1 MSSSGYWPQLKRAYA
16 ARKIIWL
23 IGALVTSAI
32 AWSAFASIDEVV
44 KGQGKLVPSA
54 SVQRVQSLDGG
65 ILRQLHVREGQ
76 SVEQGQLLVTL
87 DETRARASYAE
98 ALARETALQARRNRL
113 LLELDAVDRNEL
125 KPVPPAD
132 AALGKLGSEAAG
144 YRANLAQLQGRVNSA
159 DEKIVQQRRGYSE
172 AMQKSQTLK
181 QSLALLKDEIRITA
195 DAVAQGALS
204 ASELRKLKRDRV
216 SLEGQIEALDYEIS
230 RLKSTI
236 AEAEQ
241 TRGSLFQEFRARAQ
255 ADLSDT
261 SAELAGVREQL
272 SGLNSQLEQTRLYAG
287 MAGTVKAIDVT
298 SIGGVIRPGETIL
311 EIVPEGDQLFVE
323 TRIAPKDIGHIHQG
337 DNAIIKLSAYDF
349 VIYGG
354 IRGRVEH
361 ISPDALTNEDN
372 ESYYVAHVA
381 GATGDWASATWQGKP
396 LIPGMQAQVDI
407 LAGKK
412 TILQY
417 WLKPLLRARAEAMRE
432 P

>member
-1 MSSSGYWPQLKRAYA
+1 MSTSGYWQQLRRAYG
-16 ARKIIWL
+16 ARKVIWL
-23 IGALVTSAI
+23 IGALVISSI
-32 AWSAFASIDEVV
+32 AWSAFAAIDEVV

-76 SVEQGQLLVTL
+76 TVEKGQLLVTL

-98 ALARETALQARRNRL
+98 ALARENALEARRNRL
-113 LLELDAVDRNEL
+113 LLELEAVAGGGFESTPLTDASLE
-125 KPVPPAD
+125 
-132 AALGKLGSEAAG
+132 KLGGEAAG
-144 YRANLAQLQGRVNSA
+144 YRANLAQLQGRINSA
-159 DEKIVQQRRGYSE
+159 REKIVQQRRGYSE
-172 AMQKSQTLK
+172 ALQKSQTLK
-181 QSLALLKDEIRITA
+181 RSLALLRDEIEITA
-195 DAVAQGALS
+195 DAVDQGALS
-204 ASELRKLKRDRV
+204 AAELRKLKRDRV
-216 SLEGQIEALDYEIS
+216 SLEGQIEALDYEIG
-230 RLKSTI
+230 RLESTI

-241 TRGSLFQEFRARAQ
+241 ARGSLFQEFRARAQ
-255 ADLSDT
+255 SDLSDT
-261 SAELAGVREQL
+261 TAELARVREQL
-272 SGLNSQLEQTRLYAG
+272 AGLNSQLQQTRLYAG

-311 EIVPEGDQLFVE
+311 DIVPEGDQLFVE
-323 TRIAPKDIGHIHQG
+323 TRIAPRDIAHIHEG
-337 DNAIIKLSAYDF
+337 DDAIIKLSAYDF

-361 ISPDALTNEDN
+361 ISPDALTNEDD
-372 ESYYVAHVA
+372 ESYYLAHVV
-381 GATGDWASATWQGKP
+381 GDSGDWGAASWQGKP

-417 WLKPLLRARAEAMRE
+417 WLKPLLRAQAEAMRE